1 MAKFSDT
8 KFCKIN
14 PNTPRFM
21 TIKESPGPLTYMEG
35 DSMRGSAKYTLSQH
49 KGQGTRAFNQT
60 ARTTFT
66 E

>member
-1 MAKFSDT
+1 
-8 KFCKIN
+8 
-14 PNTPRFM
+14 M
-21 TIKESPGPLTYMEG
+21 TIKESPGPLTYMQG